1 MVVVCGVQLEQRAAG
16 GRPHTSNIIDFRFL
30 INTKIRSITMSRKI
44 DDVMNLY
51 LCEVNYLMVSKDM
64 TYTTPLEYILLFGHL
79 VFL

>member
-1 MVVVCGVQLEQRAAG
+1 
-16 GRPHTSNIIDFRFL
+16 
-30 INTKIRSITMSRKI
+30 MSRKI